1 MPFNTTL
8 KTQEIGVLF
17 KNFQEEKLRK
27 TYLKVN
33 RMLKG
38 IKEESVS
45 TTGNSDEITTVAR
58 PIKEITWLK
67 QLEVI

>member
-8 KTQEIGVLF
+8 KTQEIVY
-17 KNFQEEKLRK
+17 KNIDFQEEKLRK

-38 IKEESVS
+38 IKEEGVN
-45 TTGNSDEITTVAR
+45 TTGNSDKITTVAR
-58 PIKEITWLK
+58 PIKEVRWLK
-67 QLEVI
+67 QSEVI